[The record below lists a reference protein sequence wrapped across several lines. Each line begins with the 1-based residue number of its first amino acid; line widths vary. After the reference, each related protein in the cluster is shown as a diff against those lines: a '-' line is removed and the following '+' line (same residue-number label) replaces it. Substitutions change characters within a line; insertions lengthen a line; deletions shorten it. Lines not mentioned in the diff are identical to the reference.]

1 MNIIAK
7 IAALKMFYL
16 VYFLGLVLIGL
27 PIVYVLLLAPGIDL
41 AQNGQWAFFP
51 LLMQRLWNGVDSFA
65 LMALPFFVLAGELMS
80 AGGVTVRIV
89 TFAET
94 LIGHFRGGL
103 GHVCVLASV
112 MLSGGSGSAVADASA
127 LGGML
132 IPAMR
137 RMKYPDGISAPSSL
151 PPVSSPPSFRR
162 AAS

>member
-89 TFAET
+89 TFAES

-112 MLSGGSGSAVADASA
+112 MLSGA
-127 LGGML
+127 
-132 IPAMR
+132 R
-137 RMKYPDGISAPSSL
+137 KQSSL
-151 PPVSSPPSFRR
+151 QSTREGMVSSEAMLHSW
-162 AAS
+162 AKE